1 MNPMNSMTPTR
12 RRVAAPA
19 VLLALLPPLL
29 LALLLTGGGAPVMA
43 AQPSHADRLQARAVE
58 SFRAGRFPEAY
69 GRFVELANLGHPPA
83 ARYALLMCEHGMPLF
98 GKAWDCS
105 EQEISEWAAAA
116 GVVPFQL
123 APLVQSRP
131 LPVAGRSRR

>member
-1 MNPMNSMTPTR
+1 MNPFTLTGTS
-12 RRVAAPA
+12 ASI
-19 VLLALLPPLL
+19 LALLM
-29 LALLLTGGGAPVMA
+29 AQGGAPAAA

-83 ARYALLMCEHGMPLF
+83 ARYALWMCEHGMPLF

-105 EQEISEWAAAA
+105 QQEIGEWAVAA
-116 GVVPFQL
+116 GVAPFRLESVSLSQ
-123 APLVQSRP
+123 PV
-131 LPVAGRSRR
+131 PVATRSRR